1 MGGAVAAR
9 GFAVAR
15 WARALWLRAVLS
27 AHYSVR
33 THVIGLILVV
43 ILPLLAFSAFLVLRS
58 AANEQEFMANSVRE
72 HTRESAAALDHE
84 LGALRTRL
92 FILAASRQLQADD
105 LTAFHA
111 EALEAVRPDGLS
123 VELSGPDGRELL
135 NTRAQPG
142 TQFGMA
148 ADPDAVR
155 HVAQTLV
162 PDVSNLSKD
171 TVTGEWFIAISVP
184 VVKDRRA
191 IYVLS
196 LNIAPL
202 LPRMVA
208 DLNLPQTCLVTIGD
222 RAGVTI
228 ARSREASRFVGQI
241 GRLEVLQRFR
251 AANEGWFPIASR
263 EGIPLYNAFAHV
275 RFSGW
280 SVAVGIP
287 DAILFAPVR
296 HSTWILILAGGG
308 TLAFALMLA
317 AGIGHGIA
325 GAITGLAHYAEAVG
339 RGEHIGQPATGI
351 RETDAV
357 AQSLY
362 LASERLQQSA
372 QERAVL
378 MDRTVTAQEA
388 ERKRIARELHDSLG
402 QYLTA
407 LRLGLSAIEPHCA
420 SDQAAQHRL
429 AELKALASAL
439 GRELNRI
446 AWELRP
452 MALDDLGL
460 QRAVSQYLEVWA
472 ERSRLNID
480 LEINLDDRRLP
491 QPVETALFR
500 VLQEA
505 VGNVMKHSG
514 ADRVGVVLEAAGR
527 EVRLIVEDNGRGFD
541 MASGPAGG
549 ALGVQHLGLL
559 GLRERLALVGGS
571 LEVESSSQG
580 GTTVYVRIPL

>member
-1 MGGAVAAR
+1 
-9 GFAVAR
+9 VAR
-15 WARALWLRAVLS
+15 RAHTMWRRAIRSSRL
-27 AHYSVR
+27 SVR

-43 ILPLLAFSAFLVLRS
+43 VTPLLAFSAFLVLRF
-58 AANEQEFMANSVRE
+58 AVQQQDFMASTVRE
-72 HTRESAAALDHE
+72 RTREAAAAIDHE
-84 LGALRTRL
+84 LGALRSRV
-92 FILAASRQLQADD
+92 FILAGSRHLQTGD
-105 LTAFHA
+105 LGAFYA
-111 EALEAVRPDGLS
+111 EAAEAAQADGLS
-123 VELSGPDGRELL
+123 VALSDTDGRELFD
-135 NTRAQPG
+135 TRDGPG
-142 TQFGMA
+142 APPGPAPDPEVIRQVA
-148 ADPDAVR
+148 ATLAPEVTRYAKDP
-155 HVAQTLV
+155 
-162 PDVSNLSKD
+162 
-171 TVTGEWFIAISVP
+171 VTGARSIAISVA
-184 VVKDRRA
+184 VLRDRRA

-196 LNIAPL
+196 LNIAPW
-202 LPRMVA
+202 LPRMLA
-208 DLNLPQTCLVTIGD
+208 DLNLPPDWLVTIND
-222 RAGVTI
+222 RADVTI
-228 ARSREASRFVGQI
+228 ARSQEADRFVGQP
-241 GRLEVLQRFR
+241 GRPEVLRR
-251 AANEGWFPIASR
+251 LHAAAGGSFLLSSR
-263 EGIPLYNAFAHV
+263 EGIPLYIAFAHV

-287 DAILFAPVR
+287 TAILYAPVR
-296 HSTWILILAGGG
+296 HSTWILVLAGGVV
-308 TLAFALMLA
+308 LALALMLA
-317 AGIGHGIA
+317 AGIAQGIA
-325 GAITGLAHYAEAVG
+325 RAITGLVDYADVVG
-339 RGEHIGQPATGI
+339 RGEHIGMPQTGI
-351 RETDAV
+351 LETDTV
-357 AQSLY
+357 ARSLY

-378 MDRTVTAQEA
+378 LDRTITAQEA

-407 LRLGLSAIEPHCA
+407 LRLGFSAIEPHCA
-420 SDQAAQHRL
+420 CNPAAQQRL
-429 AELKALASAL
+429 TELKSLAAAL

-460 QRAVSQYLEVWA
+460 QRAVSQYLEEWA

-514 ADRVGVVLEAAGR
+514 ADRVGVILQAADR

-541 MASGPAGG
+541 LTPG
-549 ALGVQHLGLL
+549 ADGNPPGLQHLGLL

-571 LEVESSSQG
+571 LEVESSTQQG